1 MIFGAKKNPFIRKT
15 TIRIK
20 KSIHTFLFV
29 ILHQETC
36 MGVQTYSIFPDR
48 ARRRRSHLPV

>member
-1 MIFGAKKNPFIRKT
+1 MFFGAKKNPFIRKT

-36 MGVQTYSIFPDR
+36 MGVQPYSILPDR